1 LPRPIH
7 SPPDN
12 VAERRLVGR
21 PVSADWIRVHSIH
34 YSAIHYGKNAN
45 NRFTPDNSPFGV
57 LYVGENLKSALFEL
71 FGDEMITDDNRIRT
85 FRWMSLQVSRLQLP
99 PVSVCDFCDS
109 HTRTALGVDIASLM
123 APDLQVPQAWA
134 LAIMNHDAKVDG
146 IQYQS
151 RFTKEN
157 CLALFDRRK
166 ITIPATLL
174 GPLSKLPEAND
185 FLDEFAVS
193 LV

>member
-1 LPRPIH
+1 
-7 SPPDN
+7 
-12 VAERRLVGR
+12 
-21 PVSADWIRVHSIH
+21 
-34 YSAIHYGKNAN
+34 
-45 NRFTPDNSPFGV
+45 
-57 LYVGENLKSALFEL
+57 
-71 FGDEMITDDNRIRT
+71 
-85 FRWMSLQVSRLQLP
+85 
-99 PVSVCDFCDS
+99 
-109 HTRTALGVDIASLM
+109 M
-123 APDLQVPQAWA
+123 APDLQIPQGWA
-134 LAIMNHDAKVDG
+134 LAVMNHDAKVDG